1 MRAVLR
7 RYHGRARRACA
18 PYGAIAQLGER
29 LDRTQ
34 EVAGSSPASSIGL
47 RLATPV
53 FRSAIPPECA
63 FPPPRFPSSRN
74 DTRALAREHWSRDEK
89 KSDHHPNRG
98 SAPASPARAGPRRE
112 LHLPHLRQPPPR
124 RRGVAPSGTGRP
136 ESLKLRRCPVRSL
149 HERDAAIEPD
159 AVGVAAPD

>member
-53 FRSAIPPECA
+53 FRSAIPPGCA
-63 FPPPRFPSSRN
+63 FPPPQFPSSRN
-74 DTRALAREHWSRDEK
+74 DTRALAREHSCEMR
-89 KSDHHPNRG
+89 R
-98 SAPASPARAGPRRE
+98 RAITTRTEAQLPRRP
-112 LHLPHLRQPPPR
+112 LALVH
-124 RRGVAPSGTGRP
+124 GTSCICHTCGNHRP
-136 ESLKLRRCPVRSL
+136 
-149 HERDAAIEPD
+149 
-159 AVGVAAPD
+159 VAAAARPVALAVRNR